1 MNDLGGL
8 SPCMVDGDG
17 GAISRARRVRG
28 KALAA
33 SVFLVVT
40 VIVAMFLW
48 PLITLAVLPPLL
60 VVTPVP
66 PAIPA
71 HVSRAAETEPPGEP
85 MIEISSGQGNT
96 GPGSPGIDSRTA
108 VIIVPPAPET
118 PRVISRGVLDAA
130 LIHRVQP
137 EYPTPAKRMRLSG
150 IVRLR
155 GVIGTEGDVRELEVV
170 SGNSILARAAVEAVR
185 QLALSAHPIERCAR
199 GGPNTDYHDLCAR
212 IDHPRAPR

>member
-1 MNDLGGL
+1 MSMNDLGGL

-66 PAIPA
+66 PYYR
-71 HVSRAAETEPPGEP
+71 VSN
-85 MIEISSGQGNT
+85 S
-96 GPGSPGIDSRTA
+96 SPGLRS
-108 VIIVPPAPET
+108 
-118 PRVISRGVLDAA
+118 
-130 LIHRVQP
+130 
-137 EYPTPAKRMRLSG
+137 KR
-150 IVRLR
+150 
-155 GVIGTEGDVRELEVV
+155 
-170 SGNSILARAAVEAVR
+170 
-185 QLALSAHPIERCAR
+185 
-199 GGPNTDYHDLCAR
+199 
-212 IDHPRAPR
+212 